1 MNLLLAAVLGI
12 IFGLG
17 AAGAVLVLRPARPRA
32 AAALASVTDHTP
44 VTGAAGDER
53 VEDHRWPPPRMRTDL
68 AAIGLP
74 PALFRQR
81 LVRTVIAAVAVPLIG
96 AGLLAAVGMGGV
108 LVPAAGL
115 SAFAGLI
122 AYQLTCAH
130 LRAAANDARDEYRR
144 GLATYLG
151 LAAMRLSSGAG
162 IESAL
167 RKAAAAGHG
176 PVFAAI
182 RAALDRAAILGQSP
196 WDALADLGERVG
208 VAAFEQLGATAGLAG
223 ESGARIGTSLADRAR
238 ALRLARLAELETKA
252 NIATE
257 RMSLP
262 VVALAT
268 SFLLLIGYP
277 AITSVLTGL

>member
-1 MNLLLAAVLGI
+1 MNVLLAAALGI
-12 IFGLG
+12 TFGLA

-32 AAALASVTDHTP
+32 AAALASVTDRAP
-44 VTGAAGDER
+44 LASIADDRGEVR
-53 VEDHRWPPPRMRTDL
+53 RWPPPRMRTDL
-68 AAIGLP
+68 AAIELS
-74 PALFRQR
+74 PALFRHR
-81 LVRTVIAAVAVPLIG
+81 LVRTVTAAVAVPLIG
-96 AGLLAAVGMGGV
+96 AGLLTAAGIGGV

-122 AYQLTCAH
+122 AYQLTRAH
-130 LRAAANDARDEYRR
+130 LRAEANDARDEYRR

-182 RAALDRAAILGQSP
+182 RAALDRAALLGQSP